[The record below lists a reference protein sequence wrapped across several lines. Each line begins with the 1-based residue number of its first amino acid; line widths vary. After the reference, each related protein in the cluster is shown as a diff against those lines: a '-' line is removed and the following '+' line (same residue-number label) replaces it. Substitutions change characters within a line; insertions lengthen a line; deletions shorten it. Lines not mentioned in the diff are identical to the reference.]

1 MFWVKKI
8 VSQLFMPIP
17 LTVLLMII
25 AAALWRGSALKRTS
39 FAGLCLVGG
48 IILLGSLSQTNISYL
63 LTDSL
68 ESQYKVNSAPFTHQ
82 SACWVMV
89 LGSGHSEKANLTAVQ
104 QLSSVALGR
113 LIEGIRQLSLGQD
126 CQLVVSGWNGGY
138 MQTAHANVMKQA
150 AIELGVNSDKIT
162 TFPDAKDTIE
172 EAMFLY
178 PLVGQ
183 HPFRLVT
190 SATHIPRAMMIFN
203 SLGMQA
209 EAAPGDFIANKGL
222 WWRLDADNLLNS
234 QRSIHEYLGMLWI
247 KFKGVS
253 ADQMVNQVSMPRANV
268 NE

>member
-17 LTVLLMII
+17 LTILLMII
-25 AAALWRGSALKRTS
+25 AATLWRFSSLKLKS
-39 FAGLCLVGG
+39 FAGLCIGGG
-48 IILLGSLSQTNISYL
+48 IILLGGLSQTNISYL
-63 LTDSL
+63 LTNSL
-68 ESQYKVNSAPFTHQ
+68 ESQYKVNSEPFVPD

-89 LGSGHSEKANLTAVQ
+89 LGSGHSDKDNLTAVQ

-138 MQTAHANVMKQA
+138 MQNAHADVMKQA
-150 AIELGVNSDKIT
+150 AIELGVNPDKII

-190 SATHIPRAMMIFN
+190 SATHMPRSMMIFN
-203 SLGMQA
+203 SLGMKP

-222 WWRLDADNLLNS
+222 WWRLDADTLLNS
-234 QRSIHEYLGMLWI
+234 QKSIHEYLGMLWI
-247 KFKGVS
+247 KLKGVS
-253 ADQMVNQVSMPRANV
+253 ADQMVNQVTLPKANI